1 MESSNTLQKRVIF
14 KFEIE
19 KGGIGDLTKFFSFL
33 LSICIKNNI
42 KLYLLKTNN
51 SVHKYLKLRNE
62 NIYIS
67 HNEIKNPTYLS
78 NINQLQHILENKD
91 YIIEPACMYSTFNYE
106 SINFRLDD
114 IFCFSDEIIIKG
126 DNFINTSYISIHLRL
141 GDFFLETD
149 KIDKSYH
156 IDSRKYDEKKLFEF
170 IELNKDKNIIFFC
183 DNNSYKQKIKEK
195 YNYVLIT
202 DYNIGHT
209 GMSYVSEIQVR
220 DTITEFYL
228 MTKSDC
234 IYMASNSGFPI
245 MASKFRNINFVSI
258 S

>member
-1 MESSNTLQKRVIF
+1 MNTSNKRVIF
-14 KFEIE
+14 KFEIGS
-19 KGGIGDLTKFFSFL
+19 GGIGDLTKFFSFL

-62 NIYIS
+62 NMYIS
-67 HNEIKNPTYLS
+67 HNEINNPIYLS
-78 NINQLQHILENKD
+78 NINQLQNILENKD
-91 YIIEPACMYSTFNYE
+91 YIIEPFCMYNNFDYNY
-106 SINFRLDD
+106 INFRLDD
-114 IFCFSDEIIIKG
+114 IFCFSDEIVIKG
-126 DNFINTSYISIHLRL
+126 DNFINNSYISIHLRL
-141 GDFFLETD
+141 GDFFLETEKKEHTQYTD
-149 KIDKSYH
+149 N
-156 IDSRKYDEKKLFEF
+156 RKYDEKKLFEF
-170 IELNKDKNIIFFC
+170 IELNKNKNIIFFC

-209 GMSYVSEIQVR
+209 GMSYVSDIQVR

-228 MTKSDC
+228 MTKSDS

-245 MASKFRNINFVSI
+245 MASKFRNILLNNI
-258 S
+258 

>member
-1 MESSNTLQKRVIF
+1 METYNTSNKRIIF

-51 SVHKYLKLRNE
+51 LVHKYLKLKNE
-62 NIYIS
+62 NMYIS
-67 HNEIKNPTYLS
+67 DNEISNPLFLS
-78 NINQLQHILENKD
+78 NLNQLGNILENKD
-91 YIIEPACMYSTFNYE
+91 YIIEPAGLYSIFNYE
-106 SINFRLDD
+106 TINFTLDD
-114 IFCFSDEIIIKG
+114 IFCFSDEIVLKG
-126 DNFINTSYISIHLRL
+126 NSFINKSYISLHLRL

-156 IDSRKYDEKKLFEF
+156 TDNRKYDEKKLFEL

-183 DNNSYKQKIKEK
+183 DNNAYKQKLKEK
-195 YNYVLIT
+195 YNYIIIT

-209 GMSYVSEIQVR
+209 GMSYVSDIQVR

-228 MTKSDC
+228 MTNSDC
-234 IYMASNSGFPI
+234 IYMLSSSGFPI
-245 MASKFRNINFVSI
+245 MASKFKNIELNKI
-258 S
+258 